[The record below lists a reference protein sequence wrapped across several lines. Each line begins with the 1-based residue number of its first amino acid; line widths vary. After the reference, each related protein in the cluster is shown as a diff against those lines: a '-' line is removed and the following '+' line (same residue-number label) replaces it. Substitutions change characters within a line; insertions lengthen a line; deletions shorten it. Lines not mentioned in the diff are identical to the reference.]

1 MLSFIIQVELQR
13 NLKQHAYE
21 INLVPSKQQSDGER
35 VYTWGQEAS
44 DAGAARIILKFI
56 ILDFL
61 YIVGD
66 WILYVIGLVYN
77 FRLLWIQI
85 RIRLDRD

>member
-1 MLSFIIQVELQR
+1 MEKEFILEDMR
-13 NLKQHAYE
+13 HA
-21 INLVPSKQQSDGER
+21 
-35 VYTWGQEAS
+35 
-44 DAGAARIILKFI
+44 DAGEPRIILKFI

-77 FRLLWIQI
+77 FRLL
-85 RIRLDRD
+85 

>member
-1 MLSFIIQVELQR
+1 M
-13 NLKQHAYE
+13 
-21 INLVPSKQQSDGER
+21 PSKQQSDGER
-35 VYTWGQEAS
+35 VYTWGMRHA

-61 YIVGD
+61 YILGD
-66 WILYVIGLVYN
+66 WILCVIGLVYN